1 MDPKLCLSGALVL
14 TSCPDD
20 LQGPIYFFFLIT
32 DFVWS
37 STISIHTTLPR
48 IPPDHQCLALYDY
61 RFRTNLQLRFSF
73 SGMRNATRLELSIH
87 LPHYCDVI
95 KATLASLNGDPC
107 SANPS
112 RISLFSS
119 LEDNLKCAPAGNHH
133 MSRRALIEHLSNL
146 FLQKSR
152 DSLSHQNINTSAQV
166 RRSFWWVPQYN
177 RNPMTLVFHSP
188 VLVD

>member
-1 MDPKLCLSGALVL
+1 MTYRDQFISSSSSPISYGARVLSVFFPVP
-14 TSCPDD
+14 SND
-20 LQGPIYFFFLIT
+20 LSNF
-32 DFVWS
+32 S
-37 STISIHTTLPR
+37 AISIHTTLPR

-152 DSLSHQNINTSAQV
+152 GTCTSVLSHI
-166 RRSFWWVPQYN
+166 
-177 RNPMTLVFHSP
+177 
-188 VLVD
+188 